1 MPVRE
6 DQIYNWT
13 ISKHKNYQT
22 NEVWG
27 GTKLNRNVIK
37 VLGRRREWKLY
48 LGSSKT
54 DNKDNI
60 IQKNKVI
67 IIIQI

>member
-6 DQIYNWT
+6 DQIYNQT

-27 GTKLNRNVIK
+27 GEN
-37 VLGRRREWKLY
+37 
-48 LGSSKT
+48 
-54 DNKDNI
+54 
-60 IQKNKVI
+60 
-67 IIIQI
+67 